1 MTYRVRNIA
10 VAVML
15 GLVAALLTSLYVA
28 NYKRD
33 VRSGEANVAVFVA
46 AKDIP
51 VGTSGADVARRG
63 LLEKTD
69 VARRA
74 VVPGAISKPEQ
85 LDGLV
90 ATQAVFAG
98 EQVTTRRFASPSE
111 RGIRAQLTGVQRAI
125 SVPGDKQQL
134 LVGTLKDG
142 DHVDVVAS
150 WTYPEGSQTHY
161 SRLILRDLLVLNAP
175 SATATERLAGSSDEY
190 SVMLRV
196 TDVQVQKL
204 YWAAKNGEWHLELRP
219 PVKAAD
225 SPENVE
231 SSFSL
236 LREGVRR
243 PELNAA
249 VDEEQFKLRLEGNR

>member
-33 VRSGEANVAVFVA
+33 VRSGEENVSVFVA
-46 AKDIP
+46 GKDIP
-51 VGTSGADVARRG
+51 VGMSGADVARRG
-63 LLEKTD
+63 LLEKTE

-90 ATQAVFAG
+90 ATQGVFAG
-98 EQVTTRRFASPSE
+98 EQVTTRRFATPAE

-125 SVPGDKQQL
+125 AVAGDEQQL

-142 DHVDVVAS
+142 DKVDVVAS
-150 WTYPEGSQTHY
+150 WTYPEGSPYHY
-161 SRLILRDLLVLNAP
+161 SRIILRDLRVLKASSTP
-175 SATATERLAGSSDEY
+175 AAERLTSSSDGHA
-190 SVMLRV
+190 VTLAV

-204 YWAAKNGEWHLELRP
+204 YWAMQNGKWHLELRP

-231 SSFSL
+231 SGLSL
-236 LREGVRR
+236 LREGIR
-243 PELNAA
+243 PAELGAA
-249 VDEEQFKLRLEGNR
+249 GLEENR

>member
-63 LLEKTD
+63 LLEKTE

-90 ATQAVFAG
+90 ATQ
-98 EQVTTRRFASPSE
+98 
-111 RGIRAQLTGVQRAI
+111 
-125 SVPGDKQQL
+125 GD
-134 LVGTLKDG
+134 
-142 DHVDVVAS
+142 
-150 WTYPEGSQTHY
+150 
-161 SRLILRDLLVLNAP
+161 
-175 SATATERLAGSSDEY
+175 
-190 SVMLRV
+190 
-196 TDVQVQKL
+196 
-204 YWAAKNGEWHLELRP
+204 
-219 PVKAAD
+219 
-225 SPENVE
+225 
-231 SSFSL
+231 
-236 LREGVRR
+236 VRR
-243 PELNAA
+243 RAGDDAP
-249 VDEEQFKLRLEGNR
+249 LRRPRPSVGSGPS